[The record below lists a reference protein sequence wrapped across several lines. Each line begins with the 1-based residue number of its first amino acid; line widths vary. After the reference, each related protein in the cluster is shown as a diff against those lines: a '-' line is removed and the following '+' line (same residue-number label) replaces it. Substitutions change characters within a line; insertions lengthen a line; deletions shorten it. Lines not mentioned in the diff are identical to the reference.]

1 MKKKE
6 KENLFYAT
14 QKISGINFKVFS
26 SKKGIRNIF
35 LNKNSIVKNVD
46 TTRLRAD
53 DPFMF
58 NVFSQLEEYLNGQRK
73 KFNVPL
79 DLKGTS
85 FQKKVW
91 SELNKIPYGK
101 TVSYK
106 KVAEK
111 IGNKKALRAVGKVNS
126 QNPVCV
132 VIPCHRVINANGNL
146 GGYSAGLLV
155 KERLLELE
163 GSLSMELFE

>member
-6 KENLFYAT
+6 KENLFYAA
-14 QKISGINFKVFS
+14 QKISGINFKIFS
-26 SKKGIRNIF
+26 SNKGIRNIF
-35 LNKNSIVKNVD
+35 LNKNSIVKDVN
-46 TTRLRAD
+46 TIRLRAD

-58 NVFSQLEEYLNGQRK
+58 NVFTQLEEYFKGERK
-73 KFNVPL
+73 KFNIPL
-79 DLKGTS
+79 DIKGTI

-91 SELNKIPYGK
+91 NELNKIPYGK
-101 TVSYK
+101 IVSYK
-106 KVAEK
+106 KIAEK
-111 IGNKKALRAVGKVNS
+111 IGNKKALRAVGRANS
-126 QNPVCV
+126 QNPICI

>member
-14 QKISGINFKVFS
+14 QKISGINFKIFS

-35 LNKNSIVKNVD
+35 LNKNNTVKNVN

-58 NVFSQLEEYLNGQRK
+58 NVFTQLEEYFKGERK

-79 DLKGTS
+79 DLKEQTS
-85 FQKKVW
+85 RRK
-91 SELNKIPYGK
+91 SGMN
-101 TVSYK
+101 
-106 KVAEK
+106 
-111 IGNKKALRAVGKVNS
+111 
-126 QNPVCV
+126 
-132 VIPCHRVINANGNL
+132 
-146 GGYSAGLLV
+146 
-155 KERLLELE
+155 
-163 GSLSMELFE
+163 

>member
-35 LNKNSIVKNVD
+35 LNKNSTIKNVN

-58 NVFSQLEEYLNGQRK
+58 NVFTQLEEYFKGERK
-73 KFNVPL
+73 KFNLPI

-91 SELNKIPYGK
+91 NELNKIPYGK
-101 TVSYK
+101 IVSYK
-106 KVAEK
+106 KIAEK
-111 IGNKKALRAVGKVNS
+111 TGFKVAYHQLEFRGLCRECLKNQQVMKQPS
-126 QNPVCV
+126 
-132 VIPCHRVINANGNL
+132 R
-146 GGYSAGLLV
+146 GGTEWV
-155 KERLLELE
+155 KH
-163 GSLSMELFE
+163 